1 MSLKSRRSVRVAIVL
16 SLFALAAASCTQSG
30 TPTSPS
36 SGTPLSGIN
45 NVVTEYWV
53 TVADETPAPTPTPEP
68 GTEPGPAPAPAPE
81 PTPAPAPGAGPT
93 PGPGGNTGTW
103 PPGPPPMGAPGAP
116 IPSPPNSYW
125 RLTLKVLDPV
135 LHDGKPISE
144 VAGCRSNPYTWYYDQ
159 LLHNETDVT
168 VELLEREN
176 FFDGRFTSKNT
187 ERINIAKY
195 DTVILHTRWC
205 SGVPTFHYAQTRFKG
220 RDNTGEQVNLN
231 GPWVRLFAPGTR

>member
-16 SLFALAAASCTQSG
+16 SLFALVAASCTTQPG

-36 SGTPLSGIN
+36 GTPPSGIN

-53 TVADETPAPTPTPEP
+53 TLADETPAPGPAPEP
-68 GTEPGPAPAPAPE
+68 GAEPAPVPAPAPAP
-81 PTPAPAPGAGPT
+81 PAAPAPVP

-103 PPGPPPMGAPGAP
+103 PPGPPPPPAPGAP
-116 IPSPPNSYW
+116 VPSPPNSYW
-125 RLTLKVLDPV
+125 RLTLKVPDPV
-135 LHDGKPISE
+135 LHDGKPISD
-144 VAGCRSNPYTWYYDQ
+144 VPGCRSNPYTWYYDQ

-168 VELLEREN
+168 VELMEREN
-176 FFDGRFTSKNT
+176 FFDGRFISRNT
-187 ERINIAKY
+187 QRINIGKY

-220 RDNTGEQVNLN
+220 RDNNGEQVNLN